1 MPARPDSDLRVPT
14 LHSSRSRS
22 TDHSSR
28 RQRRDQRVVA
38 ARNRGGAIGLAA
50 GGASP
55 AAALTGGS
63 QLALE
68 LAAGFVVLAIVVAI
82 TVIPS
87 GSATRSEKRAD
98 EEAPEFDAIADA
110 A

>member
-1 MPARPDSDLRVPT
+1 MAGEEGSNPAPKGFPEFPNRLRVMV
-14 LHSSRSRS
+14 S
-22 TDHSSR
+22 
-28 RQRRDQRVVA
+28 A
-38 ARNRGGAIGLAA
+38 ATARGDSLAA